1 MHRPQPEHFLQLAAI
16 LWSLALLMEG
26 AVVVNGFSRGKAA
39 VLAGIMVSLA
49 SLAVYGLRFA

>member
-1 MHRPQPEHFLQLAAI
+1 
-16 LWSLALLMEG
+16 MEG

-39 VLAGIMVSLA
+39 VLAAIMVSLA